1 MANPALDFLDIYQPM
16 LDRVLDADEPEPRGR
31 RPARPPR
38 QPSAKRRGTVAAAAV
53 LAVGAVGSVAVHAVD
68 EFDAD
73 HHIGAPA
80 PLLQCQAPDTITSWW
95 VPDSSPEAKEAGPW
109 GVRYEGWTELNGCGE
124 DLTIGTETNP

>member
-1 MANPALDFLDIYQPM
+1 MANPAPDFLDIYQPM
-16 LDRVLDADEPEPRGR
+16 LDRVLHDDEPEPRGR

-38 QPSAKRRGTVAAAAV
+38 QRSAKRRSTAAAAAV
-53 LAVGAVGSVAVHAVD
+53 VAAAAVGSVAVHGVD

-95 VPDSSPEAKEAGPW
+95 VPDSSPEAKEGGPW
-109 GVRYEGWTELNGCGE
+109 AVHWDDWTELNGCGE
-124 DLTIGTETNP
+124 KLTIGTETKP